1 MVDADFAGLLG
12 AGLLERADF
21 GEITRIGEQR
31 FERVRIAAEGVG
43 DPAMERLDAQRIGGE
58 QHGERALEGGFVAF
72 HRARD
77 CCCRAMVTIGD
88 VHRLVGEEFGDGDAL
103 VLVEHPHL
111 VEDLFDDVVDLRLT
125 FGRNSEDSSN
135 GRVGSTGQR
144 DRRGGGAH
152 LLQVAAE
159 QLGPVG
165 TNVLVGQDAAVVEC
179 VDGECSDDP
188 QLGVARVGEAVGV
201 EGSVVG
207 RRERVSVEDGGQ
219 RVGPATK
226 KLGFVSVVT
235 RCEVFGGS
243 GHAQVAVRIGGDDL
257 AALGRA
263 LGVVGPCDNSSCPL
277 RPDQPTSEGLEKPFA
292 AHAGVT
298 EM

>member
-1 MVDADFAGLLG
+1 MK
-12 AGLLERADF
+12 
-21 GEITRIGEQR
+21 
-31 FERVRIAAEGVG
+31 
-43 DPAMERLDAQRIGGE
+43 RLDAQRIGGE
-58 QHGERALEGGFVAF
+58 QHGERALERGFVAL

-77 CCCRAMVTIGD
+77 CCCRAMVAIGD

-125 FGRNSEDSSN
+125 FGRNGENGGN
-135 GRVGSTGQR
+135 GRVGSAGER

-152 LLQVAAE
+152 LLEMAAE

-165 TNVLVGQDAAVVEC
+165 ANVFVGQDTAVEEC

-263 LGVVGPCDNSSCPL
+263 LGVVGPGDDPSRPL